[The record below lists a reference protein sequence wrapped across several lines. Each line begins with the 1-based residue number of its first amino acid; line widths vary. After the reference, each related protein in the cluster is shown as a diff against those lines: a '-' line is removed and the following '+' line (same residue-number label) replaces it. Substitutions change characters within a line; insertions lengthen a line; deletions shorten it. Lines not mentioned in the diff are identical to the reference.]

1 MTNEEKNKLMSAFSS
16 SIVEG
21 IQAQLLALPSAVK
34 GKLVD
39 ALDQFAAQLETSMD
53 TANPLAACEGELHRG
68 PKMTPD
74 GDLSKAEN
82 WPVPE
87 GNAIAIAIAIEEAKR
102 FLPSIPDADLT
113 AEMYRRGLMPV
124 TRS

>member
-1 MTNEEKNKLMSAFSS
+1 MTNEEKNKLMSAFTS

-21 IQAQLLALPSAVK
+21 IQTQLLALPSEVK

-39 ALDQFAAQLETSMD
+39 ALDQLAAQLETSMD
-53 TANPLAACEGELHRG
+53 
-68 PKMTPD
+68 
-74 GDLSKAEN
+74 KAEPEPVPGVLE
-82 WPVPE
+82 PVPE
-87 GNAIAIAIAIEEAKR
+87 GNDIIDAIEEAKS